1 MTKTETT
8 DVRIKVC
15 RRPRFKAGSELS
27 GKVNMVA
34 INIDQTMEE
43 NSDMECL
50 DVDVKWETEAE
61 LADASAQ

>member
-27 GKVNMVA
+27 GKVNLVM
-34 INIDQTMEE
+34 INIDQTVKED
-43 NSDMECL
+43 SDTECL

-61 LADASAQ
+61 LTDTSAE